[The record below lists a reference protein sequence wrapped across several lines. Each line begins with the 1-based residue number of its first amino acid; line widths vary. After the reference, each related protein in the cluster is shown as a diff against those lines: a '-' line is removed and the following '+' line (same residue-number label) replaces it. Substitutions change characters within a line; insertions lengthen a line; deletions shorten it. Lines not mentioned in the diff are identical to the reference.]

1 MHARPRTERRWPLVA
16 VAGIALVLGV
26 LGGTSGADGTTTG
39 SARADAGASLTVK
52 VATWRAAPAAPGEPH
67 MGAALP
73 LAWVSASGGLAVAT
87 FEVANVGR
95 LDLADQRIVVRATTT
110 GGEAPRDPIVL
121 TACSGGVWD
130 PTGASCPGTAVE
142 LGTGPGSP
150 LATGT
155 PLRPG
160 ERLSVRA
167 ATRQRTAAQTLVEID
182 VVVSRA
188 DVRPMTMTSG

>member
-1 MHARPRTERRWPLVA
+1 MHARPRAERRWPLVV
-16 VAGIALVLGV
+16 VAGTALV

-39 SARADAGASLTVK
+39 SARADAGASLAVT

-73 LAWVSASGGLAVAT
+73 LSWVSASGGLAVAT

-95 LDLADQRIVVRATTT
+95 LDLTDQRIVVRATTT
-110 GGEAPRDPIVL
+110 GGGAPRDPIVL

-130 PTGASCPGTAVE
+130 PTGASCPGTTVE

-150 LATGT
+150 LATGMS
-155 PLRPG
+155 LRPG
-160 ERLSVRA
+160 ERLSMRA
-167 ATRQRTAAQTLVEID
+167 ATRQRTASQTLVEVD